1 MSLQEQKPKNAD
13 EIDLTQFFSWIGRG
27 FSRAGN
33 GILYSLSTLRGV
45 FFENKLFF
53 TGVIVAGVALGIT
66 YSELLKKE
74 FYKSTMVLSCD
85 YLNSQILKSTIDKL
99 NQLAQEQGGEGLAD
113 VLTID
118 IATAKNIQEFEYS
131 TFVSEN
137 DVVEMAT
144 LREQLNNLTADRK
157 DLVEKVMKK
166 LEIENK
172 NAYQISVRV
181 YQPDIVK
188 PLEKALVNYFI
199 KNDYIRR
206 RMEIKR
212 KNNLSRKEKLE
223 IESKKLDSLKKV
235 MYQNYQSLGK
245 TSRGTGNVYL
255 GDEKLAD
262 PLDVFRQDLALNEE
276 ILELEEKLY
285 VKPDFEVVDGF
296 TTFKE
301 PESAS
306 LFQIVVISFFVSWV
320 IGYLI
325 IGAWRFN
332 KYLAQYQATKS

>member
-1 MSLQEQKPKNAD
+1 MADPGQQAKNTD

-27 FSRAGN
+27 FSRIGD
-33 GILYSLSTLRGV
+33 GILFSLSTLRRV
-45 FFENKLFF
+45 FFENRLFF
-53 TGVIVAGVALGIT
+53 AGVIVIGLALGVV

-85 YLNSQILKSTIDKL
+85 YLNTQILKSTIDKL
-99 NQLAQEQGGEGLAD
+99 NQLAREQGGEGLAE
-113 VLTID
+113 VLNID
-118 IATAKNIQEFEYS
+118 IATARNVQQFEFS
-131 TFVSEN
+131 PFVSET

-144 LREQLNNLTADRK
+144 LREQLNNLAADKK

-206 RMEIKR
+206 RIEINR
-212 KNNLSRKEKLE
+212 KNNLSRKDKLE
-223 IESKKLDSLKKV
+223 VESKKLDSLKKV

-262 PLDVFRQDLALNEE
+262 PLDVFRQDLELNTE
-276 ILELEEKLY
+276 ILKLET
-285 VKPDFEVVDGF
+285 G
-296 TTFKE
+296 
-301 PESAS
+301 
-306 LFQIVVISFFVSWV
+306 
-320 IGYLI
+320 I
-325 IGAWRFN
+325 IR
-332 KYLAQYQATKS
+332 